1 MATSRP
7 QRSLKV
13 YSVSLFQGFV
23 DLSLFFFFFLPALF
37 SGTGQEGTGFFRLRG
52 TLIMSAVGNHQ
63 AVGVLWF
70 GI

>member
-23 DLSLFFFFFLPALF
+23 DLSLFFLFFAGAVF
-37 SGTGQEGTGFFRLRG
+37 GYRTGRNGIFRLRG